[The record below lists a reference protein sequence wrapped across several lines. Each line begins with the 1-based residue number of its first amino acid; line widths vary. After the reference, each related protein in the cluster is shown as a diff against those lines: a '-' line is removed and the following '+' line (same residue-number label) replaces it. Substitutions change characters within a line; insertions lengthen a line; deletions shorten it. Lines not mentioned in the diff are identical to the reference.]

1 MRMAMPKKNRD
12 RPVRSIPIAEAF
24 GGEHERRFQEEALP
38 AIREHD
44 RRCIRSEARVMSG
57 RSGRWA
63 ERSEEDDDAKA

>member
-1 MRMAMPKKNRD
+1 MVMPKKDKD
-12 RPVRSIPIAEAF
+12 RPVRFIPVAEAF

-63 ERSEEDDDAKA
+63 EKSGEDDNAKV